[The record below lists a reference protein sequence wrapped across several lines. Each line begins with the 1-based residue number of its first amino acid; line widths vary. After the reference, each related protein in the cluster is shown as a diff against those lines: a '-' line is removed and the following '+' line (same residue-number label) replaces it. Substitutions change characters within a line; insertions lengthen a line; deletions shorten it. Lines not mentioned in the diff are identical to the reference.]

1 MTSATLSPTRAVV
14 APPLQPEP
22 GPSGMGAVTAQWLPA
37 EDWSSTRDDWQALFE
52 AAQPNVFLAPAFALA
67 ARAIDPAPGLGAVV
81 IMRDGQW
88 IGFVPGRI
96 GPGGTVFSVWTHD
109 YAPYGLPLVREGGEA
124 AVLAALFPVL
134 RDRGVAALDWP
145 MLDEGRFSTALE
157 AFCADRRVVVLDRHD
172 RACLD
177 GAAPKLSKD
186 HRRLAR
192 RLAEHGAL
200 DRVSTAT
207 GHPPD
212 AALDAFLDLEA
223 AGWKGRKGTALAG
236 SAATRGLCLAGI
248 SGLVSA
254 GMARIDIMRLD
265 GRPIAV
271 GVALMAG
278 DRAWYWKT
286 AYAEDLARYSPGL
299 LLSHAIGHELMAGG
313 GIRLADSCAIP
324 GHSMIERIW
333 LGRVTMTRQLIA
345 VQAGAPGWRF
355 HAARVAMR
363 AWIDGKAAAKRL
375 LKR

>member
-1 MTSATLSPTRAVV
+1 MSSATLSSNRAIV
-14 APPLQPEP
+14 APPLQPAQA
-22 GPSGMGAVTAQWLPA
+22 PSGMGAVTAQWLAA
-37 EDWSSTRDDWQALFE
+37 EDWPSVRDEWQALFQ
-52 AAQPNVFLAPAFALA
+52 ASQPNVFIAPAFALA
-67 ARAIDPAPGLGAVV
+67 ARAIDPKPGLGAVV
-81 IMRDGQW
+81 VVRDGRW

-96 GPGGTVFSVWTHD
+96 GPGGMVFSVWTHD
-109 YAPYGLPLVREGGEA
+109 YAPYGLPLVHRGDEA
-124 AVLAALFPVL
+124 AVLAALFSVL
-134 RDRGVAALDWP
+134 HKRRVAALDWP
-145 MLDEGRFSTALE
+145 MLDEGPFSTALA
-157 AFCADRRVVVLDRHD
+157 AFCADRRVAVLDRHD
-172 RACLD
+172 RACLA
-177 GAAPKLSKD
+177 GAPPKLSKD

-192 RLAEHGAL
+192 RLADLGAL
-200 DRVSTAT
+200 DRVSTAAN
-207 GHPPD
+207 HPPD
-212 AALDAFLDLEA
+212 AALDAFLMLEA

-236 SAATRGLCLAGI
+236 STATRNLCLAGI

-265 GRPIAV
+265 GRPVAA

-299 LLSHAIGHELMAGG
+299 LLSHAIGDELMAGG

-333 LGRVTMTRQLIA
+333 PGRMTMTRRLIA
-345 VQAGAPGWRF
+345 VQAGAAGWRF
-355 HAARVAMR
+355 RSALLAMR